1 MDFPKLREVGNE
13 SLDTLA
19 LIGGVTLAK
28 VASSLIKKTGVVP
41 SAAILLGGFALSYY
55 APKSLDKFKVK
66 SMAKGIQAFGGMGL
80 ISELSKDTINLG
92 INGIAGING
101 VSEIKNPIP
110 ANIRKYIADNVPTIN
125 GVDIPYLNG
134 VDDYIN
140 NRNSMPVESLNV
152 NSLFAA

>member
-28 VASSLIKKTGVVP
+28 VAQTITKKTGVVP
-41 SAAILLGGFALSYY
+41 SAALLLGGFALSYY
-55 APKSLDKFKVK
+55 APKSFDKFKIK
-66 SMAKGIQAFGGMGL
+66 SIAKGIQAFGGMGF

-110 ANIRKYIADNVPTIN
+110 ANIRKYISDTVPTIN
-125 GVDIPYLNG
+125 GVDLSFLNG

-140 NRNSMPVESLNV
+140 NRKLIADESLNV
-152 NSLFAA
+152 NNLFAA